1 MSKQL
6 KAMKKIFT
14 VFALSLSVL
23 FTNAQAPLTFH
34 DYSTMTIDGVPI
46 NLSQYYGKKV
56 MVVNVAAHCGYT
68 PQFTQLQEIYDLYQS
83 HNFEIIGFPSDDFNQ
98 QGTDSELI
106 ATCGSYNVTFPL
118 TESVHVKGGAMHPVF
133 QWLTQLSLNT
143 VSNASVSWNFHKF
156 LIDEAGHWVNHYTQ
170 STLPNAQVIV
180 DWILS
185 PSALGVSPSIG
196 LDEIVEMKS
205 ANPTSTTI
213 DFTVKN
219 AGLKNLSIQLFST
232 TGELIGS
239 AYNGSVVSNQ
249 NICYSVSNLATGIYF
264 VKIDA
269 DGLQKTLRCS
279 VIN

>member
-1 MSKQL
+1 
-6 KAMKKIFT
+6 MKKIFT
-14 VFALSLSVL
+14 LFSISLILHFA
-23 FTNAQAPLTFH
+23 NAQAPLTFH

-46 NLSQYYGKKV
+46 DLSQYHGKKV

-83 HNFEIIGFPSDDFNQ
+83 HGFEIIGFPSDDFNQ

-106 ATCGSYNVTFPL
+106 NTCGSYNITFPL
-118 TESVHVKGGAMHPVF
+118 TESVHVKGGSIHPVF

-185 PSALGVSPSIG
+185 PSALGVSPSVS
-196 LDEIVEMKS
+196 LDDLIEMKS
-205 ANPTSTTI
+205 SNPTSTSI

-219 AGLKNLSIQLFST
+219 SAMKNLNVQLFST

-239 AYNGSVVSNQ
+239 VHNGTAQSNQ
-249 NICYSVSNLATGIYF
+249 NINYDVSSLSSGIYF
-264 VKIDA
+264 VKIQA

-279 VIN
+279 VVN